1 MATGRMM
8 RPEQPNPQIAGPSGL
23 EAPPKL
29 CQRRPSKFGPLSLVV
44 NASGVAGA
52 SSVLKPRAARARF
65 SPRSC
70 TPSMLASRFSRR
82 RWPSSS
88 TPPPPPSRC
97 PLRALPGNVIVRMRR
112 RYRRQHPRT
121 PTARLSPTFLQL
133 RKPPG
138 TPPPHRP
145 PPQTPPPLPFLV
157 HGTAVPCTV
166 RHCTARNR
174 STTLRTAQHRTAQR
188 HSARLRFPPALS
200 LVPSN
205 SDPLRH
211 GHRLPRIRPDDLPT
225 GIRPAS
231 DTVSDQHP
239 TQPPVVLARWLGSTH
254 RPPAPDWSV
263 VLFWHPSACGALQ
276 ECLGAEVASPARV
289 EKDPQGR
296 LYLAAEVCQLRA
308 PSGLAVPSVPPGPHA
323 PSSTPRTPTFCRPSS
338 AALCVARLSGERC
351 TCNLRFR

>member
-1 MATGRMM
+1 MGARSGRSSRIL
-8 RPEQPNPQIAGPSGL
+8 RPRNFRDI
-23 EAPPKL
+23 EAPPKQ
-29 CQRRPSKFGPLSLVV
+29 CQRRSANFGTCSLAVSV
-44 NASGVAGA
+44 SGDADA
-52 SSVLKPRAARARF
+52 SSAFMLRAAHARF
-65 SPRSC
+65 P
-70 TPSMLASRFSRR
+70 TIPLPPSIPASESLRR

-88 TPPPPPSRC
+88 TPPPPPFRC
-97 PLRALPGNVIVRMRR
+97 PLRALPENVIVRMRR

-121 PTARLSPTFLQL
+121 LTVRLSPTFLQL
-133 RKPPG
+133 QRLPG

-211 GHRLPRIRPDDLPT
+211 GHRLPRIRSGDLPT

-231 DTVSDQHP
+231 DPVSDQHP

-263 VLFWHPSACGALQ
+263 VL
-276 ECLGAEVASPARV
+276 
-289 EKDPQGR
+289 
-296 LYLAAEVCQLRA
+296 
-308 PSGLAVPSVPPGPHA
+308 PGTCPHA
-323 PSSTPRTPTFCRPSS
+323 VHCRS
-338 AALCVARLSGERC
+338 AWER
-351 TCNLRFR
+351 R